1 MNHIIICYNL
11 PESHLHKLPVKNYF
25 SDNLLDLI
33 IKRKKRK
40 NQVYNLSSINNSKVN
55 VQLFFIFKTLRYFK
69 RAGNGL
75 RKVVLKVVVK
85 FYVKCIKI
93 IFNIQNC

>member
-1 MNHIIICYNL
+1 MYSSSL
-11 PESHLHKLPVKNYF
+11 FLKL
-25 SDNLLDLI
+25 
-33 IKRKKRK
+33 
-40 NQVYNLSSINNSKVN
+40 
-55 VQLFFIFKTLRYFK
+55 LRYFK

-93 IFNIQNC
+93 IFNIQNVKIWIPGSNFILCRGSTEQLIKWYNRRDFCYRIKCVGIMNSFN